1 MVKKLFLFIAILCS
15 VAFAAEFSA
24 SVSRKELALNHSLIL
39 KLKLSDATAKST
51 PDFSKLK
58 DFFDIVATGQ
68 YSSTTII
75 NAKSSTVTEWN
86 LTLKAKKEGNVTI
99 PAITV
104 DTSSGKLSTKE
115 LTVKIAPAKPLSSI
129 DKNSGIFVESSV
141 DNKKPYKFEPFFY
154 TIKLYTKYDV
164 KNVIFSPLEL
174 ADVSVK
180 PNGSYNI
187 YPDKYKGEPVN
198 VIELS
203 YVITPL
209 NSGQITIPG
218 TKITGV
224 YTTHHGMGIASLF
237 DSIFE
242 SDQRSMTVTNSEEFV
257 IESKESQ
264 IEVLAP
270 AANITPWL
278 PAKSVSLKE
287 DMNKGDL
294 MVGKPIIRTITITAN
309 GLRGNQLPSIASDLI
324 DSEDYKIYAE
334 TPEIT
339 DKVEKKII
347 TSSRKETYTII
358 PQKSGKITLPSV
370 DVKWWNVKQSKL
382 EHVTLPAKTL
392 QIMPGA
398 VIDDVATPEVQE
410 TDFKAP
416 QQKIITEPDNFSLYF
431 LLVLLGFGGLF
442 VIYRFTKLRPNIEW
456 LSKYR
461 TDITTKNKTENLNE
475 SPKQFKDLNSVSSV
489 KELHEFLKYYAR
501 DNLNLP
507 QNSSLGI
514 IFSTIK
520 DNSSNIKEEH
530 YRQLVRKLEGALY
543 ANQDCDIVEIRREC
557 LNFLKL
563 VKKDKKQKIKK
574 NESKLPKLNPIHP

>member
-15 VAFAAEFSA
+15 TAFAAEFSA
-24 SVSRKELALNHSLIL
+24 SVNRTELALNHSLVL
-39 KLKLSDATAKST
+39 KLKLSDTTAKST

-58 DFFDIVATGQ
+58 NTFNIVATSQ

-75 NAKSSTVTEWN
+75 NTKSSTITEWN

-104 DTSSGKLSTKE
+104 DTSSGKLNTKE
-115 LTVKIAPAKPLSSI
+115 LTVKIAPAEPLLSI

-154 TIKLYTKYDV
+154 TIRLCTKHDV

-187 YPDKYKGEPVN
+187 YPDKYKGEFVN

-203 YVITPL
+203 YIITPL
-209 NSGQITIPG
+209 KSGRITIPG

-224 YTTHHGMGIASLF
+224 YTTRHGMGIASLF

-242 SDQRSMTVTNSEEFV
+242 SDQHSMTVTNSEEFV
-257 IESKESQ
+257 IESKESR
-264 IEVLAP
+264 IEVLPP
-270 AANITPWL
+270 AVNITPWL
-278 PAKSVSLKE
+278 PAKSISLRE

-294 MVGKPIIRTITITAN
+294 MVGKPITRTVTITAN
-309 GLRGNQLPSIASDLI
+309 GLRGNQLPSIAGEI

-339 DKVEKKII
+339 DNIEQTVI

-358 PQKSGKITLPSV
+358 PQKSGKITLPPIEI
-370 DVKWWNVKQSKL
+370 KWWNVKKSKL
-382 EHVTLPAKTL
+382 EHTTLLAKTL
-392 QIMPGA
+392 QIMPDA
-398 VIDDVATPEVQE
+398 IIDNVAAPKIQDTGLDV
-410 TDFKAP
+410 P

-431 LLVLLGFGGLF
+431 LLALLSFGSLF
-442 VIYRFTKLRPNIEW
+442 IIYKLTKSPPNLKW
-456 LSKYR
+456 LSKYIIAR
-461 TDITTKNKTENLNE
+461 NKARNFTEL
-475 SPKQFKDLNSVSSV
+475 PARLKDLNSASSV
-489 KELHEFLKYYAR
+489 KDLNEFLKYYAR
-501 DNLNLP
+501 CNLNLP
-507 QNSSLGI
+507 QNSSLGT

-520 DNSSNIKEEH
+520 DNSPNIKEED
-530 YRQLVRKLEGALY
+530 YKQLLGKLEGALY
-543 ANQDCDIVEIRREC
+543 TNQDCNIVEIRKEC

-563 VKKDKKQKIKK
+563 ANKSKKQKVKK
-574 NESKLPKLNPIHP
+574 EKSKLPKLNPVHR

>member
-24 SVSRKELALNHSLIL
+24 SVSNKELALNHSLIL

-104 DTSSGKLSTKE
+104 DTSSGKISTKE
-115 LTVKIAPAKPLSSI
+115 LTVKIAPAKPLSFI

-257 IESKESQ
+257 IESKKSQ
-264 IEVLAP
+264 IEVLPP

-294 MVGKPIIRTITITAN
+294 MVGKPITRTITITAN

-334 TPEIT
+334 IPEIT
-339 DKVEKKII
+339 DKIEKKII
-347 TSSRKETYTII
+347 TSSRKESYTII

-382 EHVTLPAKTL
+382 EHATLPAKTL

-398 VIDDVATPEVQE
+398 IVDNVAAPKIQE
-410 TDFKAP
+410 TDLDVP
-416 QQKIITEPDNFSLYF
+416 RQKIITEPDNFSLYF
-431 LLVLLGFGGLF
+431 LLALLGFGGLF

-475 SPKQFKDLNSVSSV
+475 SPKQFRDLNSVSSV
-489 KELHEFLKYYAR
+489 KELHEFLKYYAHC
-501 DNLNLP
+501 NLNLS
-507 QNSSLGI
+507 QNSSLRI

-530 YRQLVRKLEGALY
+530 YSQLVRKLEGVLY

-563 VKKDKKQKIKK
+563 AKKDKKQKIKK
-574 NESKLPKLNPIHP
+574 NESKLPKLNPTHP